1 MMYSLVFLQYSKVI
15 EDFSTIL
22 TYEPLLG
29 APLTLQGQGTDSNT
43 IHNDSCI
50 FYKAIIPL
58 KRPGGYP

>member
-1 MMYSLVFLQYSKVI
+1 MFLKYSKFI
-15 EDFSTIL
+15 EDYSTIL

-29 APLTLQGQGTDSNT
+29 APQNLQGQGTVSNT
-43 IHNDSCI
+43 NHNDSSI